1 MYTVYMYVKSIGSWC
16 FGRTSLVSFSDPTL
30 EEEKGLGTSE
40 HIFGLVGSGRMY
52 QQIYTLDMIGQWCT
66 WAILTCTCICYAFWG
81 GVWG

>member
-52 QQIYTLDMIGQWCT
+52 QQI
-66 WAILTCTCICYAFWG
+66 
-81 GVWG
+81 